1 MKTVRE
7 VAVPVENTPGKLSA
21 ISELLGANGIHV
33 LAVYVRAEGDSA
45 TVRIAAPEPERVAN
59 ILGGAG
65 YLPSVQQ
72 IIAAEVPLHPGGL
85 NALFK
90 SLKLADVNVEYLYS
104 FIGEQPAG
112 RSSILL
118 LGVNDVT
125 KAVDAL
131 SREWIQLHGEELFE
145 Y

>member
-21 ISELLGANGIHV
+21 ISELLWANGILV
-33 LAVYVRAEGDSA
+33 LAVSVKAEGDSA
-45 TVRIAAPEPERVAN
+45 TVRIVAPEPERVAN

-65 YLPSVQQ
+65 FLPSVQE

-104 FIGEQPAG
+104 FIGGHLAG
-112 RSSILL
+112 GSSILL

-131 SREWIQLHGEELFE
+131 SNEWIQIHGEELFE